1 MCVCVCVC
9 MLVINVRLLA
19 TLLTVPLQAALSMGF
34 LRQEYWSGLSF
45 PPPGDLSDP
54 SIIIVYYLLQSLW
67 IKNLGMAWLDSSG
80 LYYPQSC
87 SHMLAAFIWGLDW
100 DWRVHFQCAHS
111 CGWNIDVGKWVS
123 LHLHLSLGLSIVIT
137 WQLTSL
143 KVSNPRDPGES
154 CTAFMTYSWKSHNCA
169 PFVFYR
175 SHRQELIQYGK
186 EPDKNLNIR
195 RSSGGWLSHFFI
207 YFHFKWNIINIKWL
221 HKCPGR
227 P

>member
-1 MCVCVCVC
+1 
-9 MLVINVRLLA
+9 
-19 TLLTVPLQAALSMGF
+19 
-34 LRQEYWSGLSF
+34 
-45 PPPGDLSDP
+45 
-54 SIIIVYYLLQSLW
+54 
-67 IKNLGMAWLDSSG
+67 MAWLDSSG

-87 SHMLAAFIWGLDW
+87 SHMLAAFIRGRDW

-111 CGWNIDVGKWVS
+111 CGWNTDVGKWVS
-123 LHLHLSLGLSIVIT
+123 LHSHLSLGLSIVIT

-143 KVSNPRDPGES
+143 RVSNPRDPGES

-175 SHRQELIQYGK
+175 SHRQELIQCGK

-195 RSSGGWLSHFFI
+195 RSSGGWLSNFFI
-207 YFHFKWNIINIKWL
+207 YFHFKWNIISIKWL